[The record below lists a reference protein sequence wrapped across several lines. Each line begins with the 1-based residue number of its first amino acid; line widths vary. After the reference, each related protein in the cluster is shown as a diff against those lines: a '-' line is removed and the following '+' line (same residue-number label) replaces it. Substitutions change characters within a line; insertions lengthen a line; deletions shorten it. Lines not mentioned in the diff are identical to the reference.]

1 MYIFYIEM
9 EGTTKLTSY
18 MCYDEPSFTAVRK
31 TIHSVVISGSVAVF
45 IV

>member
-1 MYIFYIEM
+1 M

-18 MCYDEPSFTAVRK
+18 MCHEPSSTAVRK
-31 TIHSVVISGSVAVF
+31 TIYSVVISGSVAVF